1 MLKVIAISLLF
12 NGGNIAINNV
22 SNFMPYTDYRC
33 ITSPTSIQYKM
44 QQEAKTND
52 QGLRVLDDK
61 CMVALYKEPETK
73 KEPEK
78 VKEPEQVKEPEKKQE
93 PEYLAQD
100 DTLSNVII
108 APAIDEKEL
117 EKNIT
122 VKPITG
128 LRRSSKKVD
137 KPVKVNDS
145 GNKYNLGDVLTLNI
159 NGQTYDVI
167 VSDVRTTPNTENVIE
182 FIVDTDKLSK
192 EVKRSGSCLSIF
204 NVNNYFVDVNN
215 NFVDENNY
223 FVNENNYFKSGASR

>member
-61 CMVALYKEPETK
+61 CMVALYNAPETK

-78 VKEPEQVKEPEKKQE
+78 VKEPEQVKEPENEKE
-93 PEYLAQD
+93 PESLAQD

-108 APAIDEKEL
+108 APVIDDREL

-122 VKPITG
+122 AKYING
-128 LRRSSKKVD
+128 LQRNYKADNKVGNSG
-137 KPVKVNDS
+137 KVNDS

-223 FVNENNYFKSGASR
+223 FKSGASR